1 MKKEYITNRSIKG
14 SDIKQI
20 RKRLNMT
27 QKEFAEFV
35 CCSKRTVETWEAKQ
49 DEITGPIV
57 TLIELL
63 FRDPEIPQRLELPP
77 KKYKM
82 RLLYLYNDYICTVI
96 DVDEAE
102 RKVEV
107 TNYKKN
113 PLFRAF
119 GVNTEPEYEDYEEF
133 LESRCFPRKRDK
145 IKLELKRLDIPF
157 YDPILIIS
165 KTEGRVEGDN
175 FSLKIVK

>member
-20 RKRLNMT
+20 RNRLNMT

-35 CCSKRTVETWEAKQ
+35 CCSYRTVENWETKQ

-96 DVDEAE
+96 DVDEPG
-102 RKVEV
+102 RKVAINNY
-107 TNYKKN
+107 TNN

-119 GVNTEPEYEDYEEF
+119 GVNTEPTYEDYEEF
-133 LESRCFPRKRDK
+133 LESRCFPRTRDK
-145 IKLELKRLDIPF
+145 LKLELKKYDIPF
-157 YDPILIIS
+157 YDPILIIN

-175 FSLKIVK
+175 FHLKIVR